1 MNPTDIAKNKVT
13 TDSAESTS
21 TQEIKKSPYEKTEE
35 VKKKTE
41 LDYEDE
47 YMQKINELTDEST
60 WKTCPTYEISY
71 RQAVTASDVF
81 LQVII
86 IYCSIKIP

>member
-1 MNPTDIAKNKVT
+1 MNPTDIARNKVT

-35 VKKKTE
+35 AKKKTE